1 MSEYRGP
8 RLRIIRRLG
17 RLPAFTRKLPK
28 QSKRHI
34 KRASG
39 QKKKTQFAYRLIEK
53 QKLLFY
59 YGVSE
64 KQLVKYVKI
73 ARKSQE
79 VSGLFLLQLLAR
91 RLDNITFCLGWA
103 PTLPFA
109 RQMVNHGHITVN
121 QNRVTIPS
129 FSCSPGQT
137 IGIRNTAKTRKLVA
151 ENLRIGD
158 TTLPYFVSFN
168 PDNITGIINQI
179 PTRGDVSLNL
189 TDRLVIEYYSNRLLS
204 ITLGLFVSNFNIY
217 ILYF

>member
-1 MSEYRGP
+1 MSEFRGP
-8 RLRIIRRLG
+8 RLRIFRRLG

-34 KRASG
+34 KSTSG

-64 KQLVKYVKI
+64 KQLVKYVKT

-91 RLDNITFCLGWA
+91 RLDNITFCLGLA

-109 RQMVNHGHITVN
+109 RQMVSHGHITVN

-129 FSCSPGQT
+129 FSCSQGST
-137 IGIRNTAKTRKLVA
+137 ITVQAPRTIQNWIT
-151 ENLRIGD
+151 ENCSEQVLN
-158 TTLPYFVSFN
+158 V
-168 PDNITGIINQI
+168 
-179 PTRGDVSLNL
+179 PTHVSLDKEKKIVSVNCQPDRREVPFNL
-189 TDRLVIEYYSNRLLS
+189 NELLVVEYYSNRLLFKFK
-204 ITLGLFVSNFNIY
+204 L
-217 ILYF
+217 